1 MRINEIVSAE
11 AQIELWRIVSNSV
24 WQSLQ
29 QQQREEQRRK
39 AYAAAKRKAKAKP
52 KSKRTTG
59 KPAAIQ
65 VPPLKAFKAS
75 APQKPP
81 AQPITQIKPA
91 SVPPAS
97 TKQSPPSQALNSAP
111 ALSSTN
117 SPQVNPLYSVN
128 NTVKQAKHAPQD
140 SDVLIHDRHSK
151 NSYQAGS
158 VNPLRSVQ

>member
-39 AYAAAKRKAKAKP
+39 AYAAAKRKAKP

-65 VPPLKAFKAS
+65 VPPLNAFKAS

-81 AQPITQIKPA
+81 TQPITQIKPA

-128 NTVKQAKHAPQD
+128 NAVKQAKHVPQD
-140 SDVLIHDRHSK
+140 LDALSHDRHSK

-158 VNPLRSVQ
+158 VTPLRGVQ